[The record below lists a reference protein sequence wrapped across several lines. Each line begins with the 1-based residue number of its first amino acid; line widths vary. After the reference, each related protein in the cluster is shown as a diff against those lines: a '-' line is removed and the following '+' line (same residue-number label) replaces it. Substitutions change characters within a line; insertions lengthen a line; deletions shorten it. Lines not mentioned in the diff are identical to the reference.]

1 MLSFSLN
8 FPTVSS
14 IIFQYYSWFWIPM
27 LQISEAPGNYWLMSP
42 NHDDSIPYFAIT
54 KMTLNGQSF
63 LVFVRLTDMIIEQ
76 AKINFGQIQLD
87 SLTMFNFVLALSKKC
102 IRSGEIPSLAMDK
115 NFIVADTRHLKVIFI
130 HFVLIRFFL
139 QLNIRN

>member
-1 MLSFSLN
+1 
-8 FPTVSS
+8 
-14 IIFQYYSWFWIPM
+14 M